1 MFDTSSRKRKPMVSY
16 DSDDDEYNQ
25 LGSSSSYTLTK
36 KIPSLTEQEKEAE
49 ESLCDSINQ
58 INSSL
63 KSQNKNLVSS
73 PLSITTTNS
82 TLDDNS
88 YEISKFFSQNII
100 NYDNKIKIIV
110 IGKAR
115 VGKSLFISKLIDKN
129 SSPSNIYIPT
139 AGLDIRKTNINIDN
153 LTIKLEIIDTNDSIL
168 NSNIIKTYYQVC
180 NGCIIISNNLENDLD
195 YLEKHLE
202 VIHSISSEPSVM
214 IIVNNCSNDV
224 NNTFSGSEIN
234 NLVRKYYINNKD
246 VVDISKFNKDDDIN
260 FKEFIRK
267 LLSKK
272 NLNEQ
277 NLKLKNKIEGLQDS
291 LNRVCI
297 LTNKNDSIVDKEF
310 ELYEG

>member
-1 MFDTSSRKRKPMVSY
+1 MLDTSSRKRKPIISY

-63 KSQNKNLVSS
+63 KSQNKTLISS
-73 PLSITTTNS
+73 PLSFTTTNS

-88 YEISKFFSQNII
+88 YEITKFLSQNII

-110 IGKAR
+110 IGKAK
-115 VGKSLFISKLIDKN
+115 VGKSLFVSKLIDKN
-129 SSPSNIYIPT
+129 STPSSTYTPT
-139 AGLDIRKTNINIDN
+139 TGLDIRKTNINIDN
-153 LTIKLEIIDTNDSIL
+153 LTIKLEIIDTNESIL

-180 NGCIIISNNLENDLD
+180 NGCVIISNDLENDLE

-202 VIHSISSEPSVM
+202 LIHSVPSEPSVM
-214 IIVNNCSNDV
+214 ILVNNNSNDV
-224 NNTFSGSEIN
+224 NNTFSGGEISN
-234 NLVRKYYINNKD
+234 IIRKYYINHKTVGD
-246 VVDISKFNKDDDIN
+246 LSKFNKDDNID

-277 NLKLKNKIEGLQDS
+277 NLKIKNKIEGLQDS

-297 LTNKNDSIVDKEF
+297 LTNKNDSISEKEF
-310 ELYEG
+310 ELYVG

>member
-1 MFDTSSRKRKPMVSY
+1 M
-16 DSDDDEYNQ
+16 
-25 LGSSSSYTLTK
+25 
-36 KIPSLTEQEKEAE
+36 
-49 ESLCDSINQ
+49 IN
-58 INSSL
+58 
-63 KSQNKNLVSS
+63 
-73 PLSITTTNS
+73 
-82 TLDDNS
+82 
-88 YEISKFFSQNII
+88 
-100 NYDNKIKIIV
+100 
-110 IGKAR
+110 
-115 VGKSLFISKLIDKN
+115 
-129 SSPSNIYIPT
+129 
-139 AGLDIRKTNINIDN
+139 
-153 LTIKLEIIDTNDSIL
+153 

-214 IIVNNCSNDV
+214 IIVNNSSNDV

-234 NLVRKYYINNKD
+234 NLVRKYYINNKA